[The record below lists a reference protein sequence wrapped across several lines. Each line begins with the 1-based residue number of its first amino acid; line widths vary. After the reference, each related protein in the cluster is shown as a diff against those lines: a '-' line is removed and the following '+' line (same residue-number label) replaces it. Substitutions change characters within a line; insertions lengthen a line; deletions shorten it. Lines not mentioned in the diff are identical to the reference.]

1 MWAEYADLGFPI
13 VQVQMKG
20 IIKDDEDFKHFTDK
34 WLEYYEQERNFVFIF
49 DTSEV
54 GFVSMKYAF
63 KMANF
68 VKELKK
74 RDVQYLKH
82 SVIVANNWWVKFLLK
97 IIFTLQSPVC
107 TIEYLSDFNK
117 IDLEKLVNITKG
129 ELTPQLQ

>member
-1 MWAEYADLGFPI
+1 MWADYTDLGFPI

-20 IIKDDEDFKHFTDK
+20 TIKNDKDFKHFTDK
-34 WLEYYEQERNFVFIF
+34 WLEYYEKKRDFVFIF
-49 DTSEV
+49 DTTEV

-82 SVIVANNWWVKFLLK
+82 SVIVANHWWIKFLLK
-97 IIFTLQSPVC
+97 IIFAMQSPVC
-107 TIEYLSDFNK
+107 TIEYLSDFNNL
-117 IDLEKLVNITKG
+117 DLEKLVNITKR
-129 ELTPQLQ
+129 ELTPKLQ